1 MDADLDPEDAK
12 LITLARSAWARG
24 RSRASSAAAVRD
36 QTGRTYIATDVSL
49 RGVSLTALQLV
60 VAMAVSSGAEGLEA
74 AAVVREPGEEMVERE
89 LEPAWEAQAARVL
102 LAGTDGTLTK
112 VYLNPDQITAA

>member
-12 LITLARSAWARG
+12 LIILARSAWARG
-24 RSRASSAAAVRD
+24 RPRASSAAAVRD

-49 RGVSLTALQLV
+49 RGVSLTALQLA

-74 AAVVREPGEEMVERE
+74 AAVVREPDDELLDRE
-89 LEPAWEAQAARVL
+89 LGPAWEAEAARVM
-102 LAGTDGTLTK
+102 LAGTDGALVK